1 MQLSNA
7 KEIVL
12 NQNAEW
18 SRVMSDES
26 ERQSLLRYG
35 MTLILIAYALRF
47 LLSLLF
53 SSILSAFVP
62 YGTLYMVSS
71 VVVEFALAIAALFFV
86 PQILAALA
94 PSFGGKNDSLN
105 ALKLYV
111 FAATPAWL
119 GMALSVIPVLG
130 WLAAIAGGLY
140 GIYLFWQHFA
150 DAMSIPAEKKVGYVI
165 LAVVVLAVIQIVIG
179 AIGGAIAMAIAPYS
193 FYHVGPFYH

>member
-18 SRVMSDES
+18 TRVMSDES

-47 LLSLLF
+47 LLNLLF
-53 SSILSAFVP
+53 ANVISAFVP

-71 VVVEFALAIAALFFV
+71 VVIEFALAIAALYFV

-105 ALKLYV
+105 AMKLYV

-119 GMALSVIPVLG
+119 GMALGIIPVLG

-140 GIYLFWQHFA
+140 AIYLFWQHVA
-150 DAMSIPAEKKVGYVI
+150 DAMSIPVEKKVGYVI
-165 LAVVVLAVIQIVIG
+165 LSVVVIVVIQMVIG

-193 FYHVGPFYH
+193 FYHAGPFYH